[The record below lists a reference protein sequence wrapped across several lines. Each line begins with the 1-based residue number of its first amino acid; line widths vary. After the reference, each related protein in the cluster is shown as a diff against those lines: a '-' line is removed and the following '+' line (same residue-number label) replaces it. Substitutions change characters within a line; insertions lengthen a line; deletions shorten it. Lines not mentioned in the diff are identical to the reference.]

1 MTKWHL
7 FDRDKE
13 GNSMWN
19 KCIDLGFFLIKG
31 ISRMLLTHV
40 PGVLQWECWKYLP
53 LLIPLKKKRNFLE
66 TFGYF
71 LSKKVGKWFQNI
83 YVVIFC
89 FKRFFGHVSVV
100 TEYFGSMRH
109 LLEAK
114 VPQSLDKSPTP
125 PTPQAES
132 IFNMIISP
140 IQFAVMSK
148 DKEFR

>member
-1 MTKWHL
+1 MPLTL
-7 FDRDKE
+7 
-13 GNSMWN
+13 
-19 KCIDLGFFLIKG
+19 DL
-31 ISRMLLTHV
+31 
-40 PGVLQWECWKYLP
+40 GVLQWECWKYLP
-53 LLIPLKKKRNFLE
+53 LWIPLKTKRSFWE

-71 LSKKVGKWFQNI
+71 LSKRVSKFLIMILNMKLLMFMLLYFV
-83 YVVIFC
+83 FC
-89 FKRFFGHVSVV
+89 FIDKRYFGHVYVFNFFV

>member
-1 MTKWHL
+1 MDISYQKGL
-7 FDRDKE
+7 VNFDYDFE
-13 GNSMWN
+13 YEI
-19 KCIDLGFFLIKG
+19 ID
-31 ISRMLLTHV
+31 V
-40 PGVLQWECWKYLP
+40 
-53 LLIPLKKKRNFLE
+53 
-66 TFGYF
+66 
-71 LSKKVGKWFQNI
+71 
-83 YVVIFC
+83 YVIIFC
-89 FKRFFGHVSVV
+89 FIEKRYFGHVYVFNFFV

>member
-1 MTKWHL
+1 MILNMKL
-7 FDRDKE
+7 LMF
-13 GNSMWN
+13 
-19 KCIDLGFFLIKG
+19 
-31 ISRMLLTHV
+31 MLL
-40 PGVLQWECWKYLP
+40 
-53 LLIPLKKKRNFLE
+53 
-66 TFGYF
+66 YF
-71 LSKKVGKWFQNI
+71 V
-83 YVVIFC
+83 FC
-89 FKRFFGHVSVV
+89 FIDKRYFGHVYVFKFFV

>member
-1 MTKWHL
+1 MRLTL
-7 FDRDKE
+7 
-13 GNSMWN
+13 
-19 KCIDLGFFLIKG
+19 DL
-31 ISRMLLTHV
+31 
-40 PGVLQWECWKYLP
+40 GVLQWECWKYLP
-53 LLIPLKKKRNFLE
+53 LWIPLKTKRSFWE

-71 LSKKVGKWFQNI
+71 LSKRVSKFLIMILNMKLLMFMLLYFV
-83 YVVIFC
+83 FC
-89 FKRFFGHVSVV
+89 FIDKRYFGHVYVFNFFV

>member
-1 MTKWHL
+1 MPLTL
-7 FDRDKE
+7 
-13 GNSMWN
+13 
-19 KCIDLGFFLIKG
+19 DL
-31 ISRMLLTHV
+31 
-40 PGVLQWECWKYLP
+40 GVLQWEYWKYLP
-53 LLIPLKKKRNFLE
+53 LWIPLKTKRSFWE

-71 LSKKVGKWFQNI
+71 LSKRVSKFLIMILNMKLLMFMLLYFV
-83 YVVIFC
+83 FC
-89 FKRFFGHVSVV
+89 FIDKRYFGHVYVFNFFV

>member
-1 MTKWHL
+1 MPLTL
-7 FDRDKE
+7 
-13 GNSMWN
+13 
-19 KCIDLGFFLIKG
+19 DL
-31 ISRMLLTHV
+31 
-40 PGVLQWECWKYLP
+40 GVLQWECWKYLP
-53 LLIPLKKKRNFLE
+53 LWIPLKTKRSFWE

-71 LSKKVGKWFQNI
+71 LSKRVRKFLIAILNMKLLMFMLLYFVLLIRGTLGMFMHFN
-83 YVVIFC
+83 C
-89 FKRFFGHVSVV
+89 FV

-140 IQFAVMSK
+140 IQFAVLSK